1 MKDVNVNGQR
11 DVNDE
16 LVGFLSIFGNIFQKD
31 GNPATA
37 AVKLGEKKT
46 LKLTTQNE
54 RVVVVVVGDCDT
66 YRQVGSCQIGQGK

>member
-31 GNPATA
+31 GNPAA
-37 AVKLGEKKT
+37 AMKLGEKKNIEINNT
-46 LKLTTQNE
+46 KRE
-54 RVVVVVVGDCDT
+54 GR
-66 YRQVGSCQIGQGK
+66 RRRRRRR

>member
-31 GNPATA
+31 GNPAA
-37 AVKLGEKKT
+37 AVKLGEKKNIEINNT
-46 LKLTTQNE
+46 KRE
-54 RVVVVVVGDCDT
+54 GR
-66 YRQVGSCQIGQGK
+66 RR

>member
-31 GNPATA
+31 GNPAA

-54 RVVVVVVGDCDT
+54 RVVVVVVVGDCDT